1 MIPTPAILKLKLLW
15 TRKQILS
22 LAILRRINVFKFPD
36 LKSPDSALDACKKD
50 TVGTAQGGLIH
61 VVFCKKGPKV
71 TRMIFTCIQQIVNYW
86 LFHNGFS
93 IGIGDTV
100 ADKKTMKYITEQI
113 KIRKTNVADDA
124 YNDRLKEK
132 AYDGL
137 CCRLYYG
144 IFWG

>member
-71 TRMIFTCIQQIVNYW
+71 TRMIFTCIQQIAID
-86 LFHNGFS
+86 LS
-93 IGIGDTV
+93 
-100 ADKKTMKYITEQI
+100 TMASASVLV
-113 KIRKTNVADDA
+113 IRWQTK
-124 YNDRLKEK
+124 RP
-132 AYDGL
+132 
-137 CCRLYYG
+137 
-144 IFWG
+144 